1 MFNGS
6 TAKVKYFDYRVPIGL
21 PDVSGYPELFVALL
35 DSGDWAVD
43 ELKKL
48 AGLNFLRVFKAVEKV
63 GKYFGTPPPS
73 SN

>member
-1 MFNGS
+1 M
-6 TAKVKYFDYRVPIGL
+6 PIGL

-48 AGLNFLRVFKAVEKV
+48 AGLNFLRVFRAVEKV
-63 GKYFGTPPPS
+63 GRQLF
-73 SN
+73 